1 MHDIKPFDLLHGK
14 QENRMFLE
22 RLVVGDLDSNCY
34 LVASEPT
41 KEAMVI
47 DPGGSA
53 GVIMDTIAAQGLDV
67 KYIILTH
74 GHFDHFEAA
83 LDVAR
88 KTGAKIGIHKLDAV
102 ALSEPSISLAF
113 WLGENPETFTPDFEL
128 TDGQVIK
135 FGDLEAKILATPG
148 HSPGSITVNIGNT
161 LFTGDLLF
169 HQSIGRT
176 DFAGGSYES
185 LLKSVREQIFKYPDQ
200 VKVYPGHGPST
211 TVGDERR
218 NNPYFTG

>member
-1 MHDIKPFDLLHGK
+1 
-14 QENRMFLE
+14 MFLE

-41 KEAMVI
+41 KEAIVI

-53 GVIMDTIAAQGLDV
+53 GVIMDTIAAQELDV

-74 GHFDHFEAA
+74 GHYDHFEAA
-83 LDVAR
+83 LDIAR
-88 KTGAKIGIHKLDAV
+88 KTGAKIGIHKLDEA
-102 ALSEPSISLAF
+102 ALSQPSISLAT
-113 WLGENPETFTPDFEL
+113 WLGENPETFPPDFEL
-128 TDGQVIK
+128 TDGQIIK

-169 HQSIGRT
+169 NRSIGRT
-176 DFAGGSYES
+176 DLAGGSYET
-185 LLKSVREQIFKYPDQ
+185 LLKSVRERILKYPDQ

-218 NNPYFTG
+218 HNPYLTD

>member
-1 MHDIKPFDLLHGK
+1 
-14 QENRMFLE
+14 MFLE

>member
-1 MHDIKPFDLLHGK
+1 
-14 QENRMFLE
+14 MFLE

-41 KEAMVI
+41 KEAIVI

-53 GVIMDTIAAQGLDV
+53 GVIMDTIAAQELDV

-74 GHFDHFEAA
+74 GHYDHFEAA
-83 LDVAR
+83 LDIAR
-88 KTGAKIGIHKLDAV
+88 KTGAKIGIHKLDEA
-102 ALSEPSISLAF
+102 ALSQPSISLAT

-128 TDGQVIK
+128 TDGQIIK

-169 HQSIGRT
+169 NRSIGRT
-176 DFAGGSYES
+176 DLAGGSYET
-185 LLKSVREQIFKYPDQ
+185 LLKSVRE
-200 VKVYPGHGPST
+200 
-211 TVGDERR
+211 R
-218 NNPYFTG
+218 

>member
-1 MHDIKPFDLLHGK
+1 
-14 QENRMFLE
+14 MFLE

-41 KEAMVI
+41 KEAIVI

-74 GHFDHFEAA
+74 GHYDHFEAA

-88 KTGAKIGIHKLDAV
+88 KTGAKIGIHKLDAA
-102 ALSEPSISLAF
+102 ALSDQTISLAS

-128 TDGQVIK
+128 TDGQIIK

-148 HSPGSITVNIGNT
+148 HSPGGITVNIGNT

-211 TVGDERR
+211 TVGDERK